1 VEGRGGARNSGA
13 LVQAGEMSR
22 LIVERLGFQQVATMR
37 VLADR
42 FA

>member
-1 VEGRGGARNSGA
+1 
-13 LVQAGEMSR
+13 MSR
-22 LIVERLGFQQVATMR
+22 LIDERLGFQQVATMR

>member
-1 VEGRGGARNSGA
+1 VFVERTTTSGPI
-13 LVQAGEMSR
+13 L
-22 LIVERLGFQQVATMR
+22 ERLGFQQVAIMR

>member
-1 VEGRGGARNSGA
+1 
-13 LVQAGEMSR
+13 MSR